1 MKSLFIIHV
10 TSEVYP
16 YTKTGGLADV
26 ARSLPRALKDLGH
39 EIAIFTPYYAKLD
52 YSQHNLEEIITDL
65 KIPLP
70 DGGTIRAS
78 VLRGWL
84 QEDLP
89 VYLIAQSDYFGR
101 RRGIYGDPQDNQR
114 FYIFNVAVLEAI
126 KRLKLN
132 PDVLHCHDWHA
143 GFLPYLLRN
152 GFRKLYPDLRTVFT
166 IHNLSFQFGHNWWE
180 VPTELKDNGRSSLPQ
195 WSDVA
200 TWERLN
206 FAKRAI
212 MTADAITTV
221 SEQYVEEILT
231 KDFGNDL
238 HRILIN
244 RRDHLFGVINGL
256 DYKDYNPATDP
267 GLIANYTADNIE
279 GKTENK
285 RYLQKLYGLRESPN
299 IPVIGM
305 VSRLTEQKGFDLL
318 LEIIDPLLRMDVQ
331 LVTFGGGSQE
341 YVQAIKRATKRFP
354 TKCAAHLEFDVIRAT
369 QHYAGSDM
377 FLMPSRFEPCG
388 LGQLISL
395 RYGSVPIVRATGGL
409 VDTIVDYNSITG
421 RGNGFVFHTYDS
433 RDMLVAI
440 TRAITNFKYQDN
452 WRKLMET
459 GMRQSFTWQIPAK
472 KYLTIYRRLLS

>member
-1 MKSLFIIHV
+1 MKSLFVIHV
-10 TSEVYP
+10 ASEVYP
-16 YTKTGGLADV
+16 FTKTGGLADV
-26 ARSLPRALKDLGH
+26 ARSLPKALNDLGH

-52 YSQHNLEEIITDL
+52 YSPHDLEEIITDL

-70 DGGTIRAS
+70 AGGTITAS
-78 VLRGWL
+78 VWRGWL
-84 QEDLP
+84 QANLP
-89 VYLIAQSDYFGR
+89 VYLIAQPDYFGR
-101 RRGIYGDPQDNQR
+101 KRGIYGDPKDNQR
-114 FYIFNVAVLEAI
+114 FYVFNVAVLEAMR
-126 KRLKLN
+126 RLKLN

-143 GFLPYLLRN
+143 GLLPYLLRN
-152 GFRKLYPDLRTVFT
+152 GYRKLYPKLRTVFT

-180 VPTELKDNGRSSLPQ
+180 VPLELKDNGRCSLPK
-195 WSDVA
+195 WSNVNA
-200 TWERLN
+200 WERLN
-206 FAKRAI
+206 FDKRAI

-221 SEQYVEEILT
+221 SEQYLEEILT

-244 RRDHLFGVINGL
+244 RHDHLFGIINGL
-256 DYKDYNPATDP
+256 DYHDYNPATDP
-267 GLIANYTADNIE
+267 GLVANYTVDNLD
-279 GKTENK
+279 GKYENK
-285 RYLQKLYGLRESPN
+285 RYLQKFYGLRESPN
-299 IPVIGM
+299 IPIIGM

-318 LEIIDPLLRMDVQ
+318 LEIIDPLLRLDVQ

-341 YVQAIKRATKRFP
+341 YVQAIKRAAKRFP
-354 TKCAAHLEFDVIRAT
+354 TKCAAHLEFDVAQAT

-395 RYGSVPIVRATGGL
+395 RYGSVPIVRSTGGL
-409 VDTIVDYNSITG
+409 ADTIVDYNPITR

-452 WRKLMET
+452 WRKLVEY
-459 GMRQSFTWQIPAK
+459 GMRQSFSWQVPAK
-472 KYLTIYRRLLS
+472 KYVTIYRRLLS